1 MLNLNEG
8 NINVES
14 LLTAKTSKIN
24 LKISVS
30 QMSVV
35 HSSDRKV
42 CDVSVSY
49 QQVYKCCQLK
59 DAGKIHCNWFWD
71 NLIISVKLSKGVSL
85 SRFFTLLT
93 LKNFVVFTIWMV
105 LLATLHFKCFI
116 SLRCV
121 FHYMLST
128 NPNNFLLIF
137 FGPPAVAGRVL

>member
-14 LLTAKTSKIN
+14 LLTAKTSKIS

-35 HSSDRKV
+35 HSSDQKV
-42 CDVSVSY
+42 YDVSASY
-49 QQVYKCCQLK
+49 QQVHKCCQSK
-59 DAGKIHCNWFWD
+59 DTGKIHSNWFWN
-71 NLIISVKLSKGVSL
+71 NLINVKLSKGVTL

-93 LKNFVVFTIWMV
+93 LKNFAVFTIWMV